1 MESGSINVKFSF
13 LCEPKENLK
22 SLSHFAFMDMASKHS
37 ESHGGSSDS
46 EQTASLSKM
55 KLIDLCVYCL
65 EGKITVFVS

>member
-13 LCEPKENLK
+13 LCKLKKNLK
-22 SLSHFAFMDMASKHS
+22 SPSHFAFMDMASKHS
-37 ESHGGSSDS
+37 EWQRGSSDS
-46 EQTASLSKM
+46 EQKASLSKM